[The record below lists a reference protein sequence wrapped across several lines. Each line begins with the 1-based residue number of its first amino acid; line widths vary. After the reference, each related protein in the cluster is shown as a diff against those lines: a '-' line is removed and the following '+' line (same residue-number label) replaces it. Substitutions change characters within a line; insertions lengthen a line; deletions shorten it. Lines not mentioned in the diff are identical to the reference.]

1 MALFTP
7 SESPAV
13 VVKEV
18 DLSGVVPNVQTS
30 TGATVGK
37 YRWGPAEERKKV
49 SNESELVST
58 FASPDSN
65 SNIDFHMASQFLKY
79 SNSLHAVRG
88 IGTGAVNSGV
98 STKGIFDSSGGS
110 QPTKATLVK
119 NDKHFDSAQS
129 GLEVAVNNTGGKIQ
143 YIGRFPGA
151 LGNS

>member
-49 SNESELVST
+49 SNES
-58 FASPDSN
+58 
-65 SNIDFHMASQFLKY
+65 
-79 SNSLHAVRG
+79 
-88 IGTGAVNSGV
+88 
-98 STKGIFDSSGGS
+98 
-110 QPTKATLVK
+110 
-119 NDKHFDSAQS
+119 
-129 GLEVAVNNTGGKIQ
+129 
-143 YIGRFPGA
+143 
-151 LGNS
+151 